1 MVVRSNQVSVC
12 VEAPNPNA
20 CTAGQYITINGKTY
34 KYEYSPNPFPPSTY
48 NQYPTLPDFCIY
60 YTGAYIVYN
69 PDGGILE
76 YSYPNPPI
84 VPIGC
89 YCHPGVPCSNLSVGK
104 NTWFW
109 TDGNG
114 HWFAVISLNESSQG
128 SINSWQ
134 IRILWS
140 E

>member
-1 MVVRSNQVSVC
+1 MTIKSNQVSIC
-12 VEAPNPNA
+12 VETPNPNA

-48 NQYPTLPDFCIY
+48 DKYVSIPNFCVY

-69 PDGGILE
+69 PAGGILE
-76 YSYPNPPI
+76 SSYPNPPV

-89 YCHPGVPCSNLSVGK
+89 YCYPRAPCSNLFVSSDG
-104 NTWFW
+104 TWFQ

-114 HWFAVISLNESSQG
+114 HWFAGILLN
-128 SINSWQ
+128 NMWQ
-134 IRILWS
+134 IRILWN